1 MHTASALYL
10 RLCIHLWL
18 SCYLSPY
25 GAEGLLRNDE
35 GSLATGRDPAGAEL
49 RLTFTPIQTSTQIFQ
64 ERSTDAAEIAN
75 RRETRGVQAT
85 CQSTTVEKVKLW
97 MPLTVAMLFI
107 RQIGPSM
114 CGDGRLVLRPGYMP
128 RQRNHPLQTWH
139 SLSTVIKNIVQV
151 KGIPAA

>member
-49 RLTFTPIQTSTQIFQ
+49 RLTFTPIQTSTQLFQ

-97 MPLTVAMLFI
+97 MPLTVAMLFH
-107 RQIGPSM
+107 QADWAFHVWGWALSPKTWVHAQTEEPSSPHM
-114 CGDGRLVLRPGYMP
+114 ALPFHR
-128 RQRNHPLQTWH
+128 H
-139 SLSTVIKNIVQV
+139 
-151 KGIPAA
+151 